1 MPKNIDW
8 LGNIKF
14 LLVQV
19 GKLKSALDKNDQRE
33 VGKIIFQIENRLK
46 KLHAALMPESEYPF

>member
-1 MPKNIDW
+1 MPKQIDW

-14 LLVQV
+14 LLVEV

-33 VGKIIFQIENRLK
+33 VGRIIFQIENRLK
-46 KLHAALMPESEYPF
+46 KLLIALDGK